1 MYLFDPDDSRPIHF
15 MGIGGAGMGALAL
28 IAQHRGVVV
37 TGCDVDPGAVQN
49 VDLAGDRLLEG
60 HDPRHIKGA
69 RAVIHT
75 SAVQPDHPELIAA
88 RESGLPVLRRAEA
101 LQAVVEGG
109 TVVAVS
115 GTHGKTTTAVMITDL
130 FAAAGRD
137 PTGIVGGR
145 VAKWRGNARTGGS
158 ALYVVEAD
166 EYDRSFL
173 ALSPTVAVV
182 NNVEA
187 DHLECYGSLEL
198 MEDAFVEFADR
209 ADRAIVGADDPGAK
223 KIASRLSAPVW
234 SVGFDEAAD
243 FRVSDVIRV
252 AEKSSATLHS
262 PDGGEYR
269 LELSVP
275 GLHNIRNAAT
285 SIAAVAALDVDIG
298 TACSAVMAF
307 TGVTRRFEILG
318 TRAGV
323 TVVDDY
329 AHHPTEVA
337 AAIDAARQRFPNSRL
352 IAVFQPHLYSRTQ
365 ALGTELGNALT
376 DADVVVVTDIYR
388 AREKPI
394 AGVSGR
400 TVSNVVVQ
408 AGTECHW
415 VPQANKLAHFL
426 SDFVNSGDTVLT
438 LGAGDITRIGREL
451 LVGLS
456 GTAA

>member
-28 IAQHRGVVV
+28 ITQHRGVVV

-49 VDLAGDRLLEG
+49 VDLAGARLLEG

-275 GLHNIRNAAT
+275 GLHNIRNAAI

-298 TACSAVMAF
+298 TACSAVTAF

-400 TVSNVVVQ
+400 TVSDVVVQ

-456 GTAA
+456 GTAT

>member
-28 IAQHRGVVV
+28 ITQHRGVVV
-37 TGCDVDPGAVQN
+37 TGCDVDPGAVRD
-49 VDLAGDRLLEG
+49 VDLAGAGLLEG
-60 HDPRHIKGA
+60 HDPRHVKGA

-115 GTHGKTTTAVMITDL
+115 GTHGKTTTTVMITDL

-145 VAKWRGNARTGGS
+145 VAKWRGNARSGGS

-234 SVGFDEAAD
+234 SVGFDEGAD
-243 FRVSDVIRV
+243 FRVSEVIRV

-298 TACSAVMAF
+298 SACSAVTAF

-352 IAVFQPHLYSRTQ
+352 ITVFQPHLYSRTQ
-365 ALGTELGNALT
+365 AMGAELGNALT
-376 DADVVVVTDIYR
+376 DADVVVVTDIYG

-400 TVSNVVVQ
+400 MVSDVVVQ

-415 VPQANKLAHFL
+415 VPQANKLARFL
-426 SDFVNSGDTVLT
+426 SDFVDGGDTVLT

>member
-28 IAQHRGVVV
+28 ITQHRGVVV
-37 TGCDVDPGAVQN
+37 TGCDVDPGAVRD
-49 VDLAGDRLLEG
+49 VDLAGAGLFEG

-115 GTHGKTTTAVMITDL
+115 GTHGKTTTTVMITDL

-145 VAKWRGNARTGGS
+145 VAKWRGNARSGGS

-298 TACSAVMAF
+298 SACSAVTAF

-352 IAVFQPHLYSRTQ
+352 ITVFQPHLYSRTQ
-365 ALGTELGNALT
+365 AMGAELGNALT
-376 DADVVVVTDIYR
+376 DADVVVVTDIYG

-400 TVSNVVVQ
+400 VVSDVVVQ

-415 VPQANKLAHFL
+415 VPQANKLARFL
-426 SDFVNSGDTVLT
+426 SDFVDGGDTVLT

-456 GTAA
+456 GTTA

>member
-28 IAQHRGVVV
+28 ITQHRGVVV
-37 TGCDVDPGAVQN
+37 TGCDVDPGAVRD
-49 VDLAGDRLLEG
+49 VDLAGAGLLEG
-60 HDPRHIKGA
+60 HDPRHVKGA

-115 GTHGKTTTAVMITDL
+115 GTHGKTTTTVMITDL

-145 VAKWRGNARTGGS
+145 VAKWRGNARSGGS

-234 SVGFDEAAD
+234 SVGFDEGAD
-243 FRVSDVIRV
+243 FRVSEVIRV

-298 TACSAVMAF
+298 SACSAVTAF

-352 IAVFQPHLYSRTQ
+352 ITVFQPHLYSRTQ
-365 ALGTELGNALT
+365 AMGAELGNALT
-376 DADVVVVTDIYR
+376 DADVVVVTDIYG

-400 TVSNVVVQ
+400 MVSDVVVQ

-415 VPQANKLAHFL
+415 VPQANKLARFL
-426 SDFVNSGDTVLT
+426 SDFVDGGDTVLT

-456 GTAA
+456 GTTA